1 MNRKSGFSLIELMLA
16 VVIAAIGLFAISA
29 LLYSAYTNWFAGKEV
44 KELQE
49 DMDLASLTVKS
60 VLEEAEWSE
69 DSIIISDGGTSITV
83 SGKNALD
90 EPWQKKLYKS
100 GSELRLQDITAGS
113 EYTVIRTLTDVAFYK
128 SQDYGE
134 ADLPDDWQDLQKTL
148 VVKITVAG
156 SARIAGRTLENRFLV
171 YLRN

>member
-1 MNRKSGFSLIELMLA
+1 MLA

-49 DMDLASLTVKS
+49 DMDLASFTVKS

-69 DSIIISDGGTSITV
+69 ESIIISDGGTSITV

-90 EPWQKKLYKS
+90 EPWEKKFYKS
-100 GSELRLQDITAGS
+100 GGELRLQNMDTGS
-113 EYTVIRTLTDVAFYK
+113 EYAVIRTLNSIGFWEPD
-128 SQDYGE
+128 DYPE
-134 ADLPDDWQDLQKTL
+134 DDLPDGWENLEKTL
-148 VVKITVAG
+148 VIRITVAG